1 MLTRGCATACG
12 SRNEQRKLA
21 SSKLSKSATRAIPSH
36 LTRNAH
42 RWGRCH
48 GCENMQAAV
57 CSSYPR
63 LQTCCVQCSNSA
75 LAAHKAVC
83 VHNDSTNRPA
93 NGQHIPQR
101 VLERRSMRIHE
112 NSPVAMSVPAGCSR
126 RRAVI
131 HVLCIKYSC
140 DHTFMKKH
148 ACAAGGWRHR
158 WRWRAACGMHCAAD
172 IGDLWFACCV
182 GTTPSRLCRQ
192 Y

>member
-21 SSKLSKSATRAIPSH
+21 SSKLSKSATRGIPSH

-83 VHNDSTNRPA
+83 VHDDSTSRPA

-112 NSPVAMSVPAGCSR
+112 NSPVAMSVPTACSR
-126 RRAVI
+126 CRAVI

-158 WRWRAACGMHCAAD
+158 WVAAPVAV
-172 IGDLWFACCV
+172 ACCLWHA
-182 GTTPSRLCRQ
+182 LCCGYR
-192 Y
+192 